1 MTTRDRQICMTE
13 HGRVNDDDG
22 RVWGYMWGIDH
33 CRQSW
38 VDSPVVNC
46 HAAVPYHVVQCQIAA
61 GKLVAIRHDTCWVG
75 VPFDVCSA
83 LLLLPRSHLQSVWQ
97 NVNRNTGPI
106 SVRKATDS
114 FMGNFT
120 QKDRRKHCK
129 TLQWQCWIGGSQP
142 PQWQWKFDG
151 RNNTSSIS
159 SNTFLVWL
167 CGVQFI

>member
-75 VPFDVCSA
+75 VLFDVCSA

-97 NVNRNTGPI
+97 MWIEIQAPFLSEKRRTALWETLPRKTTENT
-106 SVRKATDS
+106 V
-114 FMGNFT
+114 
-120 QKDRRKHCK
+120 KHCSDSV
-129 TLQWQCWIGGSQP
+129 G
-142 PQWQWKFDG
+142 
-151 RNNTSSIS
+151 
-159 SNTFLVWL
+159 LVVANHRS
-167 CGVQFI
+167 GVEIRWS